1 MKGANFFMAINFMD
15 LLGSMVQGSMSS
27 PVQSSRMSNAGS
39 GIQDILSSLMGAGQ
53 TVKNRVGGDNLAAG
67 GIGALLGALMG
78 GSSSTTANTLGGGMM
93 GLLGMMAY
101 KALKNS
107 MGGASASSSL
117 QSQSQS
123 QTMQSYV
130 QPTQQQQNSD
140 AEIILLAM
148 IDAAKADGQVD
159 SGELGKIMNTMKSSG
174 IGQEGMNYVIQKL
187 QGPMET
193 AKIISAVRGRPE
205 LAAQVYSASLMSIEV
220 DTEAERKYLDK
231 LAKAMGLTPEV
242 VRNIEQL
249 TSSDSDL
256 QC

>member
-27 PVQSSRMSNAGS
+27 PVQSSRMSNAGN

-78 GSSSTTANTLGGGMM
+78 GSSSTTANSLGGGMM

-123 QTMQSYV
+123 YV
-130 QPTQQQQNSD
+130 QPTPQQQNSD

>member
-1 MKGANFFMAINFMD
+1 MAINFMD

-27 PVQSSRMSNAGS
+27 PVQSSRMSNAGN

-78 GSSSTTANTLGGGMM
+78 GSSSTTANSLGGGMM

-123 QTMQSYV
+123 YV
-130 QPTQQQQNSD
+130 QPTPQQQNSD

-159 SGELGKIMNTMKSSG
+159 SDELGKIMNTMKSSG

>member
-78 GSSSTTANTLGGGMM
+78 GSSSTTANSLGGGMM

-123 QTMQSYV
+123 YV
-130 QPTQQQQNSD
+130 QPTPQQQNSD

-159 SGELGKIMNTMKSSG
+159 SDELGKIMNTMKSSG